1 MRLSRVVAGLVAAA
15 AVGGALAPVATAA
28 PAPAGTLIARIGWHY
43 TSDLFTTSHS
53 GDVTIHWGA
62 CAKAGGT
69 VIDFPKH
76 KHLYPFNDPR
86 AEKAGFLMA
95 TISGPPLAA
104 SDPFKTHMYVGDLA
118 APHDAMITLRC
129 MRLQN
134 GGHSGPLVTAFTG
147 KLPIK
152 YVRQS
157 INFDPANVLGAM
169 PEFDLFTG
177 GNGRQVETNL
187 ACGEVG
193 TQTMSLTSPAFAPN
207 DSGSQTVVFTR
218 TAGTAHSLKEAEFEA
233 NVTTSGV
240 PAGTYPATVKCGTG
254 AVGIGKILVS

>member
-1 MRLSRVVAGLVAAA
+1 
-15 AVGGALAPVATAA
+15 
-28 PAPAGTLIARIGWHY
+28 
-43 TSDLFTTSHS
+43 
-53 GDVTIHWGA
+53 
-62 CAKAGGT
+62 

-157 INFDPANVLGAM
+157 IDFDPANVLGAM

-177 GNGRQVETNL
+177 GGGRQVETNL

-218 TAGTAHSLKEAEFEA
+218 TVGTAHSLKQAEFEA
-233 NVTTSGV
+233 NVTTAAV
-240 PAGTYPATVKCGTG
+240 PAGNYPVTVKCGTG
-254 AVGIGKILVS
+254 AVGVGKILVS